1 MHTLGIILVVV
12 SFVSGVI
19 LCRAATRTPRCRTCQ
34 TLTES
39 ISVTHD
45 GHRFPV
51 IETAYWCPRCA
62 RVVSR
67 HVLTP
72 HWE

>member
-12 SFVSGVI
+12 SFVYGVI
-19 LCRAATRTPRCRTCQ
+19 LCRAAARTPRCRTCQ
-34 TLTES
+34 IPTES
-39 ISVTHD
+39 ISVTHYD
-45 GHRFPV
+45 HQFTV

-67 HVLTP
+67 RFLTP
-72 HWE
+72 HCE

>member
-12 SFVSGVI
+12 SFAYGVI
-19 LCRAATRTPRCRTCQ
+19 LCRGAARTPRCRTCQ
-34 TLTES
+34 IPTES

-45 GHRFPV
+45 DHRFPV
-51 IETAYWCPRCA
+51 IETACWCPRCA

-67 HVLTP
+67 HFLTP

>member
-1 MHTLGIILVVV
+1 MHTLGIILLVV
-12 SFVSGVI
+12 SFVVGLI
-19 LCRAATRTPRCRTCQ
+19 LCRAAARASRCRTCRIP
-34 TLTES
+34 TEPLS
-39 ISVTHD
+39 ITHGD
-45 GHRFPV
+45 DRFTV

-67 HVLTP
+67 RFLTP